1 MRGARSTTTT
11 TTTMVTMPMPMRAA
25 RRGMTTTT
33 TTVTRASWYDETKED
48 DSAASTSTSS
58 SPASSS
64 AGEEEREK
72 TPPASA
78 TTSAEPKFAY
88 EPKSKSKRKK
98 NTVRRAKV
106 EVQSAAV
113 DAAKGTGVKTLSQET
128 EEAYVK
134 FLFLYVN
141 VIFVFGVT
149 LGLSAFK
156 ILPDAA
162 DVFIAEK
169 MYPFFT
175 PFVGGF
181 LLFSSIYGV
190 IKTRDDPNAT

>member
-1 MRGARSTTTT
+1 
-11 TTTMVTMPMPMRAA
+11 
-25 RRGMTTTT
+25 MTTTT
-33 TTVTRASWYDETKED
+33 TTVTRASWYDETKGD

-58 SPASSS
+58 SSS

-78 TTSAEPKFAY
+78 TNAEQKFAY

>member
-1 MRGARSTTTT
+1 MRGARSTTTP
-11 TTTMVTMPMPMRAA
+11 TTMVTMPMPMRAA

>member
-1 MRGARSTTTT
+1 M
-11 TTTMVTMPMPMRAA
+11 
-25 RRGMTTTT
+25 TTT
-33 TTVTRASWYDETKED
+33 TTVTRASWYDETKGD
-48 DSAASTSTSS
+48 DSTASTSTSS

-72 TPPASA
+72 TPPPASA
-78 TTSAEPKFAY
+78 TPSAEQKFAY

-98 NTVRRAKV
+98 TTVRRAKV

>member
-1 MRGARSTTTT
+1 MRTR
-11 TTTMVTMPMPMRAA
+11 
-25 RRGMTTTT
+25 
-33 TTVTRASWYDETKED
+33 TRASWYDETKGDGD
-48 DSAASTSTSS
+48 DASMTTSSSSSAATSSAGTEPSTSTSTS
-58 SPASSS
+58 
-64 AGEEEREK
+64 RE
-72 TPPASA
+72 
-78 TTSAEPKFAY
+78 EPKFAY

-156 ILPDAA
+156 ILPEAA
-162 DVFIAEK
+162 DAFISEK
-169 MYPFFT
+169 MYPTFT

>member
-1 MRGARSTTTT
+1 
-11 TTTMVTMPMPMRAA
+11 MVTTPMRAA
-25 RRGMTTTT
+25 RRGLTTTT
-33 TTVTRASWYDETKED
+33 TTTTRASWYDEMKGD
-48 DSAASTSTSS
+48 DSAASTSTSTS
-58 SPASSS
+58 SSSS

-78 TTSAEPKFAY
+78 TTKAEPKFAY

-181 LLFSSIYGV
+181 LLFSSIYGL